1 MREKE
6 KISLRK
12 PAFVQNLSAICGDE
26 LPKLLKTDDGRLV
39 NGYFQKGFAEM
50 IDLDYSSFQRVAFEK
65 FSFARSRCHGAAFRD
80 VIFRN
85 CDFSNAGWS
94 YCFFERC
101 CFFQCKGMGASMID
115 SAFHHVLW
123 EESVFRLGNF
133 SQSQWEHIAMVQ
145 CDFTEAYFS
154 QCRFKDM
161 DLEQSNFSGC
171 TFFQTMLKGVD
182 FTGNTLQHITVSEEL
197 SELRGA
203 IVTVSQA
210 VELAGFLGIEIAE
223 VNEKNN

>member
-1 MREKE
+1 
-6 KISLRK
+6 
-12 PAFVQNLSAICGDE
+12 
-26 LPKLLKTDDGRLV
+26 
-39 NGYFQKGFAEM
+39 
-50 IDLDYSSFQRVAFEK
+50 
-65 FSFARSRCHGAAFRD
+65 
-80 VIFRN
+80 
-85 CDFSNAGWS
+85 
-94 YCFFERC
+94 
-101 CFFQCKGMGASMID
+101 MID

-197 SELRGA
+197 SELKGA
-203 IVTVSQA
+203 IVTASQA